1 MPLKKEMSKSFHE
14 LSHWMLLC
22 ANRGRPNIDF
32 LIEIAGELISFLECD
47 ALEIWLNEKSKCSRW
62 GGTRNP
68 RRLYRMTD
76 VSTAALQSI
85 LEGGIV
91 WTNDT
96 GNTASVQSEKAR
108 TMVPDDVCSNG
119 EYLSLACFPTTIGD
133 DDTGLMV
140 IKNRQRDF
148 FCEETLT
155 LCEDLS
161 QILAIA
167 VTFQRVRLAQKERV
181 KELTCLYKIGKASS
195 QPGDGIDI
203 ILQRIADCLP
213 PAWQYPEST
222 WARIVLDGKTYS
234 TKENGGKR
242 HSMRTDVLVGG
253 KRRGVV
259 EVIYGEE
266 KPDIDEGPFLQ
277 EERKLIDLV
286 ALEVA
291 VAIEQKETETDRSK
305 LQEQLRHAD
314 RLATI
319 GQLAAGVA
327 HELNEPLGSSLGF
340 AQLARKHPDLPA
352 QVDEDLQR
360 IEASSLHAREVIRKL
375 MLFARQAPPAKTLVN
390 LNRVVEDGI
399 FFLEARCAKMDIKLE
414 CLLAP
419 DLPEIVADPAQIN
432 QVLINLVVN
441 SIQAMPSGGDLTIRT
456 EKIGNDVS
464 LFISDTGIGMS
475 RDVLQK
481 IFDPFFT
488 TKDVGE
494 GTGLGLAVVHGIV
507 ISHGGLI
514 KFDSEIGRGTKC
526 EVKLPITD
534 SNDDAKEIK

>member
-1 MPLKKEMSKSFHE
+1 MPPKKRMSKSFHE
-14 LSHWMLLC
+14 LSHWILLC

-32 LIEIAGELISFLECD
+32 LVEVAGELISFLECD
-47 ALEIWLNEKSKCSRW
+47 ALEIWLNEESKCSRW
-62 GGTRNP
+62 GSTRKP
-68 RRLYRMTD
+68 KRLYRMTD
-76 VSTAALQSI
+76 VSIATLRSI
-85 LEGGIV
+85 LEGGVV
-91 WTNDT
+91 WTNDAGDT
-96 GNTASVQSEKAR
+96 EAFRSQKAR
-108 TMVPDDVCSNG
+108 TMASDDVCSNG
-119 EYLSLACFPTTIGD
+119 EYLSLACFPSVVGD

-148 FCEETLT
+148 FREETVD
-155 LCEDLS
+155 LCTNLA

-167 VTFQRVRLAQKERV
+167 VIFQRVRLAQKERV
-181 KELTCLYKIGKASS
+181 KELTCLYEIGKASS
-195 QPGDGIDI
+195 QPGDGFDDT
-203 ILQRIADCLP
+203 LQRIADCLP
-213 PAWQYPEST
+213 PAWQYPEIT

-234 TKENGGKR
+234 TKEDGENR

-253 KRRGVV
+253 KRRGVI

-277 EERKLIDLV
+277 EERKLIDLI
-286 ALEVA
+286 AREA
-291 VAIEQKETETDRSK
+291 AIAIEQKEAEADRSK

-375 MLFARQAPPAKTLVN
+375 MLFARQAPPAKTRVN

-399 FFLEARCAKMDIKLE
+399 FFLEARCAKMDIRLE

-441 SIQAMPSGGDLTIRT
+441 SIQAMPNGGELKIRT
-456 EKIGNDVS
+456 AKVGEDIS

-475 RDVLQK
+475 KSTLQK

-488 TKDVGE
+488 TKDIGE

-514 KFDSEIGRGTKC
+514 VFNSKIGHGTKC

-534 SNDDAKEIK
+534 PNNDAKEIK

>member
-1 MPLKKEMSKSFHE
+1 MPKSFHE
-14 LSHWMLLC
+14 LSHWILLC

-47 ALEIWLNEKSKCSRW
+47 ALEIWLNEENKCSRW
-62 GGTRNP
+62 GGTRKP
-68 RRLYRMTD
+68 KRLYRMTD
-76 VSTAALQSI
+76 VSTAALRSI

-91 WTNDT
+91 WTNDA
-96 GNTASVQSEKAR
+96 GNAAAVRSEEAR
-108 TMVPDDVCSNG
+108 TMVPGGVCSNG
-119 EYLSLACFPTTIGD
+119 EYLSLACFPSAVGD

-140 IKNRQRDF
+140 IKNKHRDF
-148 FCEETLT
+148 FREETLD
-155 LCEDLS
+155 LCKNLA

-181 KELTCLYKIGKASS
+181 KELTCLYKISKASS
-195 QPGDGIDI
+195 QPGDGIDDI
-203 ILQRIADCLP
+203 MQRIVDCLP
-213 PAWQYPEST
+213 PAWQYPELT

-234 TKENGGKR
+234 TKDNGENR
-242 HSMRTDVLVGG
+242 HSIRTDVLVGG
-253 KRRGVV
+253 KRRGVI

-277 EERKLIDLV
+277 EERKLIDLI
-286 ALEVA
+286 AREVA
-291 VAIEQKETETDRSK
+291 IAIEQKEAEADRSK

-340 AQLARKHPDLPA
+340 TQLARKHPDLPA
-352 QVDEDLQR
+352 QVDKDLQR

-375 MLFARQAPPAKTLVN
+375 MLFARQAPPSKTRVN

-399 FFLEARCAKMDIKLE
+399 FFFEARCAKMDIKLE

-441 SIQAMPSGGDLTIRT
+441 SIQAMPNGGDLTIRT
-456 EKIGNDVS
+456 AKIGKDIS
-464 LFISDTGIGMS
+464 LVISDTGIGMS
-475 RDVLQK
+475 KDVLQK
-481 IFDPFFT
+481 IFDPVFT
-488 TKDVGE
+488 TKDIGE

-507 ISHGGLI
+507 IAHGGLI
-514 KFDSEIGRGTKC
+514 IFNSEIGHGTKC
-526 EVKLPITD
+526 EIKFPITD
-534 SNDDAKEIK
+534 PNDDEKENE